1 MRAVA
6 GQPPQ
11 HDGAVAEHDTLELR
25 LVGRV
30 RGALRVVL
38 LWRCWPIA
46 DEALHEIPSFRSAV
60 IQLSAIATWARSSRP
75 CATPGPPA
83 QTQRCNSP
91 SSLSFALGIGPAS
104 THKLDRSLLPP
115 NSSGTSWSSSPV

>member
-38 LWRCWPIA
+38 LWRCWPVA
-46 DEALHEIPSFRSAV
+46 DEALHETPSFCSAV
-60 IQLSAIATWARSSRP
+60 IQLMLIATCARVRRP

-83 QTQRCNSP
+83 HTQRCNSP
-91 SSLSFALGIGPAS
+91 STLSLAFGIGPAS
-104 THKLDRSLLPP
+104 SQRLDRSLLPP
-115 NSSGTSWSSSPV
+115 SSSE